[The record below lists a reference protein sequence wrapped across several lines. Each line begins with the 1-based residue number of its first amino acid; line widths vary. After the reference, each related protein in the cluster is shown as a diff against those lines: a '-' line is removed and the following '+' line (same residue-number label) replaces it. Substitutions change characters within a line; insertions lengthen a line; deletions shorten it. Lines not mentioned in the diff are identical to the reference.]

1 MLRYIYGLGIGIGI
15 GIANTF
21 DFSIGIANTQNFQY
35 FGTFRRLWVKISTTR
50 LLASQK
56 LEGRE
61 LGPAVSAC
69 RFCACGLEFFF

>member
-35 FGTFRRLWVKISTTR
+35 FGTSTPR
-50 LLASQK
+50 HM
-56 LEGRE
+56 
-61 LGPAVSAC
+61 
-69 RFCACGLEFFF
+69 GLQGTVTL